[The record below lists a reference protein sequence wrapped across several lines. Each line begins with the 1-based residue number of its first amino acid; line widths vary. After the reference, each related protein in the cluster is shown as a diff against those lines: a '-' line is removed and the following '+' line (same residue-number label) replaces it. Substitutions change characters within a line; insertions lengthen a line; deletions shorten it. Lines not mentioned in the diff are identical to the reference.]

1 MTKQQI
7 LLKINDVDHRILELA
22 EHGDQ
27 LDWRKIKKLKKAE
40 LERLLDAFET
50 LYEMFSK
57 LRKEN
62 KDGSEDRD

>member
-7 LLKINDVDHRILELA
+7 LLKINEVDDQILEMTKNK
-22 EHGDQ
+22 DQ
-27 LDWRKIKKLKKAE
+27 FDWRKIKKLKKAE

-57 LRKEN
+57 LKKEN
-62 KDGSEDRD
+62 K

>member
-7 LLKINDVDHRILELA
+7 LLKINDVDNQILELT
-22 EHGDQ
+22 EHKDQ

-50 LYEMFSK
+50 LYEMFSRLK
-57 LRKEN
+57 KET
-62 KDGSEDRD
+62 